1 VKILGEA
8 NNQALAKNRTVRQV
22 LLRGDPKNFLMPSSK
37 NFLIKFF
44 ILSVLPITSIPGP
57 TINNYELIK
66 ITSQ

>member
-1 VKILGEA
+1 MKILGEA
-8 NNQALAKNRTVRQV
+8 NNQALAKNKPIDEV
-22 LLRGDPKNFLMPSSK
+22 LLRGDPKIYLMLSSK

-44 ILSVLPITSIPGP
+44 ILSVLPITSILGL